1 MTKEN
6 YNPDKEFADRI
17 VEALTFYHL
26 EEADLGKL
34 IDTNAT
40 DVRKIIS
47 LQTTLGLKRA
57 NKISS
62 VFGMKYHQFGNPRTK
77 LHPKDKL
84 PASTITIIDARAEN
98 GPSSNIIDTELD
110 LPFHTM
116 KILRGLKITDE
127 FTPRDI
133 HEKLSDE
140 VKSKVEANRI
150 TVLFKTGSLRN
161 YVIYTNRKQGT
172 KHIYKFVSE
181 VNKKIM
187 EELLEKLELK
197 KKELEEEPNPDI

>member
-34 IDTNAT
+34 INTNAT

-77 LHPKDKL
+77 LHPKEKL
-84 PASTITIIDARAEN
+84 PASTIAIIDARSEN

-110 LPFHTM
+110 LPLHTM
-116 KILRGLKITDE
+116 KILRDLKITDE
-127 FTPRDI
+127 FTPTDI
-133 HEKLSDE
+133 HEKLPDE
-140 VKSKVEANRI
+140 VKSKAEANRI

-181 VNKKIM
+181 ESKKIM
-187 EELLEKLELK
+187 EELLIKLEKK
-197 KKELEEEPNPDI
+197 KKELNKDQII

>member
-1 MTKEN
+1 MTKEI

-17 VEALTFYHL
+17 FEALTFYHL

-47 LQTTLGLKRA
+47 QQTTLGLKRA

-77 LHPKDKL
+77 LLPKEKL
-84 PASTITIIDARAEN
+84 PASTIITIDTRAKN
-98 GPSSNIIDTELD
+98 GPSSNIVDTELD

-116 KILRGLKITDE
+116 KILRSFMVTED
-127 FTPRDI
+127 FTPSDI
-133 HEKLSDE
+133 HKKLPEE
-140 VKSKVEANRI
+140 VKSKVGSNRI
-150 TVLFKTGSLRN
+150 TVLFKTGSLKN
-161 YVIYTNRKQGT
+161 YVVYTERKQGT
-172 KHIYKFVSE
+172 KHIYSFVSE
-181 VNKKIM
+181 ESKSKM
-187 EELLEKLELK
+187 EELLLKLELK
-197 KKELEEEPNPDI
+197 KKEIIEEHNPDL

>member
-6 YNPDKEFADRI
+6 YNPDQEFANRI

-34 IDTNAT
+34 IETNST
-40 DVRKIIS
+40 DVRRIIS

-62 VFGMKYHQFGNPRTK
+62 VFGMRYHQFGNPKTK

-84 PASTITIIDARAEN
+84 PASTIAIIDARAEN
-98 GPSSNIIDTELD
+98 GPPSNIIDTELD

-116 KILRGLKITDE
+116 KTLRDLKITDE

-133 HEKLSDE
+133 HEKLPEE
-140 VKSKVEANRI
+140 VKSKIGTNRI

-161 YVIYTNRKQGT
+161 YVVYTKRKQGT
-172 KHIYKFVSE
+172 KHIYKFLSE
-181 VNKKIM
+181 ESKKKM
-187 EELLEKLELK
+187 EELLIKIEIK
-197 KKELEEEPNPDI
+197 KKKFNKDQ